1 MSTDINLPSLITVAG
16 IPKHMNITV
25 TRALLESLTSSLV
38 EHTITLCK
46 RVIED
51 ADIQISDINE
61 VLLVGG
67 MTKMPLV

>member
-1 MSTDINLPSLITVAG
+1 MSTNINLPSLITVAG
-16 IPKHMNITV
+16 VPKHMNMTV
-25 TRALLESLTSSLV
+25 TRPQFESLTDSLV

-46 RVIED
+46 QVIED
-51 ADIQISDINE
+51 ADIPISGINE